1 MNNND
6 SKNDQQF
13 QALVILVVILASAL
27 SYFVINPKINNLH
40 QLNNKIQ
47 AKEREI
53 TASQIRI
60 ADLKTMQDKFAQSPG
75 DVQLLDLVIPKDDQF
90 PELIRQLSAMA
101 NNSGMIIKSINP
113 DNRSTS
119 QETLVSV
126 TLGGDYLSLIN
137 FANNVEKNNRLISL
151 KSFVLASSNSN
162 DSNNFFEATLRLSFF
177 TNDSNESKTPVSEP
191 KEGE

>member
-13 QALVILVVILASAL
+13 QALVILVVIMASAL
-27 SYFVINPKINNLH
+27 SYFVINPKINDLH

-47 AKEREI
+47 AKEKEI

-60 ADLKTMQDKFAQSPG
+60 ADLKTMQDKSAQNPG

-90 PELIRQLSAMA
+90 PELIRQLNAMA

-113 DNRSTS
+113 DNRSAS
-119 QETLVSV
+119 HETLVSV